1 MRALA
6 LWEWKWRDTE
16 VVHVHYEPLPVLDEC
31 MVDLAA
37 RMWIQLI
44 SASLVYHCVS
54 HKGQIHCL
62 FILLTRKRP
71 WPLSFGEVLNIS
83 LLLSLSLLLFLSS
96 LIMTCSFYTLNSP
109 IMTRV
114 VEPMTRISFIWWVWT
129 FLFFST
135 THFISL
141 LFSHSM
147 LAL

>member
-1 MRALA
+1 MRV

-71 WPLSFGEVLNIS
+71 WLISFGEVLNIS
-83 LLLSLSLLLFLSS
+83 LLLSLSSLLPFISDYDM
-96 LIMTCSFYTLNSP
+96 LIYTLNSP

-114 VEPMTRISFIWWVWT
+114 VEPMTCISFIWWVWT